1 MKKGDDV
8 FLLTLV
14 DLLLQLIFLG
24 MILFAVNIA
33 TWSPGAADPG
43 LDRSTA
49 IKLDSVARAQGYSSV
64 ADLTDV
70 LSRMVPAS
78 LRAWLASS
86 SQSRGRLFSSSQI
99 DSIKNAV
106 VDSIKRGSGYP
117 PCLSQ
122 SVNGRVIAVPI
133 ARVVGW
139 DDSVSI
145 TSIGDSLVRLLRAMG
160 ADQVPAGAI
169 RLSEFRRRFLRLS
182 RPDCRYHVVWEERTD
197 RIYARDT
204 VGLVFNRLPR

>member
-14 DLLLQLIFLG
+14 DLLLQLMFLG
-24 MILFAVNIA
+24 MVLFAVNSA
-33 TWSPGAADPG
+33 DADPS

-49 IKLDSVARAQGYSSV
+49 IKLDSVAKAQGYSSV
-64 ADLTDV
+64 SDLTDV

-78 LRAWLASS
+78 LRAWLSSS
-86 SQSRGRLFSSSQI
+86 SQSRGRLFSSTEI

-106 VDSIKRGSGYP
+106 VDSIKRGSGLP
-117 PCLSQ
+117 PCLFQ
-122 SVNGRVIAVPI
+122 SVNGRVIAVPV

-145 TSIGDSLVRLLRAMG
+145 TSIGDSLVRLLRASG

-204 VGLVFNRLPR
+204 VGLIFNRLPR